1 MDGCRFLVSALEI
14 GLEIIAVELS
24 GGQFLPSVQTM
35 AATMRSSYVEA
46 AANGLPLLCRRDPCL
61 DGVLVEGKN
70 GYEYEA
76 EQEFCELLDT
86 ILSSPDWCQTARL

>member
-1 MDGCRFLVSALEI
+1 M
-14 GLEIIAVELS
+14 
-24 GGQFLPSVQTM
+24 
-35 AATMRSSYVEA
+35 
-46 AANGLPLLCRRDPCL
+46 

-86 ILSSPDWCQTARL
+86 ILSNPDWCRDAGLQSVEIAAEFDKNHFADKIEDVYETVTS

>member
-1 MDGCRFLVSALEI
+1 M
-14 GLEIIAVELS
+14 
-24 GGQFLPSVQTM
+24 
-35 AATMRSSYVEA
+35 
-46 AANGLPLLCRRDPCL
+46 

-86 ILSSPDWCQTARL
+86 ILSNPDWCHTAQTQSKEIAAAFDKNSFANSPFLL